1 MKPIGPDLFSTFYF
15 YFYLAGPGIDEGE
28 MDDEDFSQLWLRYA
42 AEESWGS
49 HYSFFFVCFFGYSLG
64 SCFLCR
70 FRCSWPGDVMVTQ
83 PSIFF
88 QRREARHDEVK
99 WRVQSKES
107 EIEFESDSGT
117 RRARTVSA

>member
-1 MKPIGPDLFSTFYF
+1 
-15 YFYLAGPGIDEGE
+15 

-49 HYSFFFVCFFGYSLG
+49 HYSFSLVFFFNSLRCF
-64 SCFLCR
+64 FLCR

-107 EIEFESDSGT
+107 EIEFDSGT

>member
-49 HYSFFFVCFFGYSLG
+49 HYSFSLVFFFNSLRCFV
-64 SCFLCR
+64 LCVGLDAR
-70 FRCSWPGDVMVTQ
+70 GRVM
-83 PSIFF
+83 
-88 QRREARHDEVK
+88 
-99 WRVQSKES
+99 
-107 EIEFESDSGT
+107 
-117 RRARTVSA
+117 